1 MKLTNAK
8 SMVKKGL
15 TVGLLAGAVALAAP
29 AKANA
34 EVVIGVGVAPY
45 VGYHGPIYYGPGYYE
60 RLRIEELRRHEAWV
74 RAHERFY
81 YGYRRGW

>member
-1 MKLTNAK
+1 MTLTNAK
-8 SMVKKGL
+8 SMLKKGL

-34 EVVIGVGVAPY
+34 EVVVGVGVAPY
-45 VGYHGPIYYGPGYYE
+45 YGYRGPGYYE
-60 RLRIEELRRHEAWV
+60 RLRIEELRRHDAWV
-74 RAHERFY
+74 RAHEPFQ

>member
-1 MKLTNAK
+1 MKLMNVK
-8 SMVKKGL
+8 SMLMKGA
-15 TVGLLAGAVALAAP
+15 TIGLLAGAVAMVAP

-34 EVVIGVGVAPY
+34 EVVVAVGVRAPY
-45 VGYHGPIYYGPGYYE
+45 YNRAGYYE
-60 RLRIEELRRHEAWV
+60 RLRIEEARRHEAWV